1 MFWSFFFNNVVDP
14 VFSRIQTETNFT
26 FRHFLKFARSRR
38 LEKLYAKA
46 LLSKISKKS
55 KEIKKWHHGRC
66 FPVNIKKFFR
76 TAIL

>member
-1 MFWSFFFNNVVDP
+1 MFQSLFFNNVVDP

-38 LEKLYAKA
+38 EKLYVKA

-55 KEIKKWHHGRC
+55 KEIKK
-66 FPVNIKKFFR
+66 
-76 TAIL
+76 

>member
-1 MFWSFFFNNVVDP
+1 MFQSLFFNNVVDP

-38 LEKLYAKA
+38 LEKLYVKA

-55 KEIKKWHHGRC
+55 KEIKK
-66 FPVNIKKFFR
+66 
-76 TAIL
+76 